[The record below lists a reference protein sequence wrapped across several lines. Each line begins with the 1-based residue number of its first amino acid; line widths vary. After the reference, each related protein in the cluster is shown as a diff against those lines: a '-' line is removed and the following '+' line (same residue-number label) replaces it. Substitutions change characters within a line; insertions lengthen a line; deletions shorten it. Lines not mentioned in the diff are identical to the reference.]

1 MTPIPPGGILK
12 SMVIDPKLAQL
23 KRIRGQIDGVIKMY
37 EEERACIDI
46 CRQIIAVR
54 SSLGRTA
61 RDMLTGETGKCSRE
75 SRTDDLDVVLK
86 ELFKYE

>member
-1 MTPIPPGGILK
+1 MCMQTDK
-12 SMVIDPKLAQL
+12 KLAQL
-23 KRIRGQIDGVIKMY
+23 KRISGQIEGIVKMY

-54 SSLGRTA
+54 GSLGRTA
-61 RDMLTGETGKCSRE
+61 RDLLTGEACKCSKE
-75 SRTDDLDVVLK
+75 ARTDDLDQVLK

>member
-1 MTPIPPGGILK
+1 MQT
-12 SMVIDPKLAQL
+12 DAKLTQL

-37 EEERACIDI
+37 EEERTCVDI

-61 RDMLTGETGKCSRE
+61 RDILTGEASKCSRE
-75 SRTDDLDVVLK
+75 ARTDDLDLVLK

>member
-1 MTPIPPGGILK
+1 MQTDK
-12 SMVIDPKLAQL
+12 KLAQL
-23 KRIRGQIDGVIKMY
+23 KRIRGQVDGIIKMY

-61 RDMLTGETGKCSRE
+61 RDLLTGEACKCSRE
-75 SRTDDLDVVLK
+75 ARTDDLDTVLK

>member
-1 MTPIPPGGILK
+1 MQT
-12 SMVIDPKLAQL
+12 DAKLTQL

-37 EEERACIDI
+37 AEERTCIDI

-61 RDMLTGETGKCSRE
+61 RDILTGEASKCSRE
-75 SRTDDLDVVLK
+75 ARTYDLDLVIK

>member
-1 MTPIPPGGILK
+1 MPTDK
-12 SMVIDPKLAQL
+12 KLAQL
-23 KRIRGQIDGVIKMY
+23 NRIRGQIDGIIRMY

-54 SSLGRTA
+54 SSLGRMA
-61 RDMLTGETGKCSRE
+61 RDLLTGEACKCSKE
-75 SRTDDLDVVLK
+75 SRTEDLDQVLK